1 MRSKVPSEMWWSSS
15 RGSNNEAIV
24 SLLIP
29 KSSHFASV
37 DSLLNQVLS
46 DSQFLAKSLVL
57 SSSICY
63 VLENESIF
71 CDIEIVPN
79 LFLT

>member
-1 MRSKVPSEMWWSSS
+1 MRWSSS
-15 RGSNNEAIV
+15 RGSNNEAIA

-29 KSSHFASV
+29 KSSHFAFV

-46 DSQFLAKSLVL
+46 DSHSLAKFLVP

-63 VLENESIF
+63 VSENESIF
-71 CDIEIVPN
+71 VTLR
-79 LFLT
+79 LFLTFS